1 MTTVQ
6 TTVPPN
12 DSSEVCQ
19 YCGEPF
25 PTVERLTLHRGLEH
39 WSDIGEAERTAF
51 HDARAD
57 EQDALS
63 SFRLRA
69 LACIVALYFGFLFLY
84 ATFAI

>member
-1 MTTVQ
+1 M
-6 TTVPPN
+6 
-12 DSSEVCQ
+12 
-19 YCGEPF
+19 
-25 PTVERLTLHRGLEH
+25 ERLTLHRGLEH